1 MRTVLSKWFMFGL
14 LSASLVGCANM
25 AKPGEKKDGEK
36 KEEKKDEKEVKMTLD
51 QVPAAVKATLLKE
64 AGDAKIGNVD
74 KVTDDGKTI
83 YETDIKVGGKEFEIK
98 VAEDGKLISKKLEE
112 DEKDEKKGEK
122 KEDKKEDKK

>member
-14 LSASLVGCANM
+14 LSASLVGCANTT
-25 AKPGEKKDGEK
+25 KPGEKKDG
-36 KEEKKDEKEVKMTLD
+36 EKKDEKEVKMTLD

>member
-1 MRTVLSKWFMFGL
+1 MRTVLSKWFMFSL

-25 AKPGEKKDGEK
+25 TKPGEKKDHEK
-36 KEEKKDEKEVKMTLD
+36 IDEKEVKMTLD

-64 AGDAKIGNVD
+64 AGDSKIGNVD
-74 KVTDDGKTI
+74 KATDNGKTI
-83 YETDIKVGGKEFEIK
+83 YETDIKVGGKEYEIK
-98 VAEDGKLISKKLEE
+98 VAEDGTLISKKLDE